1 MENNNDIRHFSIGER
16 VTTVSELSKDYR
28 DKEGTIISLNK
39 NRRGVWQYVVDLG
52 DGVTVECKD
61 SQLIR
66 NNGSHSIEKAILVYP
81 KVSSKIMNDWLL
93 GKFGEYNKKEIAE
106 VIGKSYPTVL
116 GYLKKI
122 TSKEA
127 KIEDVLTVRELQS
140 LIEYR
145 NKQITNPEYLR
156 KEDGLLKQLEQVNKI
171 RKMQKVAPLS
181 LDTFKKI
188 YLKEIKKDECGL

>member
-1 MENNNDIRHFSIGER
+1 IGER

-188 YLKEIKKDECGL
+188 YLKEIKKD

>member
-66 NNGSHSIEKAILVYP
+66 NDGSHSIEKAILVYP

-122 TSKEA
+122 TNKEA
-127 KIEDVLTVRELQS
+127 KVEDVLTVRELQS

-145 NKQITNPEYLR
+145 NKQITNPEYLK
-156 KEDGLLKQLEQVNKI
+156 KEDGLLKQLKQVNKI

-181 LDTFKKI
+181 LDNFKKI
-188 YLKEIKKDECGL
+188 YLKEIEKD

>member
-122 TSKEA
+122 TNKEA
-127 KIEDVLTVRELQS
+127 KVEDVLTVRELQS

-145 NKQITNPEYLR
+145 NKQITNPEYLK

-181 LDTFKKI
+181 LDNFKKI
-188 YLKEIKKDECGL
+188 YLKEIEKD

>member
-1 MENNNDIRHFSIGER
+1 ENNNDIRHFSIGER

-188 YLKEIKKDECGL
+188 YLKEIKKD

>member
-81 KVSSKIMNDWLL
+81 KVSSKIMKDWLL

-188 YLKEIKKDECGL
+188 YLKEIKKD

>member
-156 KEDGLLKQLEQVNKI
+156 KEDGLLKQFEQVNKI

-188 YLKEIKKDECGL
+188 YLKEIKKD

>member
-1 MENNNDIRHFSIGER
+1 MENNNDIRYFSIGER

-28 DKEGTIISLNK
+28 DKEGTIISLKK

-66 NNGSHSIEKAILVYP
+66 NDGSHSIEKAILVFP

-93 GKFGEYNKKEIAE
+93 GKFCEYNKKEIAE

-122 TSKEA
+122 TNKEA
-127 KIEDVLTVRELQS
+127 KVEDVLTVRELQS

-145 NKQITNPEYLR
+145 NKQITNPEYLK

-181 LDTFKKI
+181 LDNFKKI
-188 YLKEIKKDECGL
+188 YLKEIEKD

>member
-1 MENNNDIRHFSIGER
+1 MENNNDIRYFSIGER

-28 DKEGTIISLNK
+28 DKEGTIISLKK

-122 TSKEA
+122 TNKEA
-127 KIEDVLTVRELQS
+127 KVEDVLTVRELQS

-145 NKQITNPEYLR
+145 NKQITNPEYLK

-181 LDTFKKI
+181 LDNFKKI
-188 YLKEIKKDECGL
+188 YLKEIEKD

>member
-66 NNGSHSIEKAILVYP
+66 NDGSHSIEKAILVYP

-145 NKQITNPEYLR
+145 NKQITNPEYLK

-188 YLKEIKKDECGL
+188 YLKEIKKD

>member
-66 NNGSHSIEKAILVYP
+66 NDGSHSIEKAILVYP

-122 TSKEA
+122 TNKEA
-127 KIEDVLTVRELQS
+127 KVEDVLTVRELQS

-145 NKQITNPEYLR
+145 NKQITNPEYLK

-181 LDTFKKI
+181 LDNFKKI
-188 YLKEIKKDECGL
+188 YRKFQV

>member
-39 NRRGVWQYVVDLG
+39 NRRGIWQYVVDLG

-66 NNGSHSIEKAILVYP
+66 NDGSHSIEKAILVYP

-145 NKQITNPEYLR
+145 NKQITNPEYLK

-188 YLKEIKKDECGL
+188 YLKEIEKD

>member
-1 MENNNDIRHFSIGER
+1 MENNNDIRYFSIGER

-28 DKEGTIISLNK
+28 DKEGTIISLKK

-66 NNGSHSIEKAILVYP
+66 NDGSHSIEKAILVFP

-106 VIGKSYPTVL
+106 VIGKSCPTVL

-122 TSKEA
+122 TNKEA
-127 KIEDVLTVRELQS
+127 KVEDVLTVRELQS

-145 NKQITNPEYLR
+145 NKQITNPEYLK

-181 LDTFKKI
+181 LDNFKKI
-188 YLKEIKKDECGL
+188 YLKEIEKD

>member
-1 MENNNDIRHFSIGER
+1 MENNNDIRYFSIGER

-188 YLKEIKKDECGL
+188 YLKEIKKD

>member
-188 YLKEIKKDECGL
+188 YLKEI

>member
-1 MENNNDIRHFSIGER
+1 MENNNDIRYFSIGER

-28 DKEGTIISLNK
+28 DKEGTIISLKK

-66 NNGSHSIEKAILVYP
+66 NDGSHSIEKAILVFP

-122 TSKEA
+122 TNKEA
-127 KIEDVLTVRELQS
+127 KVEDALTVRELQS

-145 NKQITNPEYLR
+145 NKQITNPEYLK

-181 LDTFKKI
+181 LDNFKKI
-188 YLKEIKKDECGL
+188 YLKEIEKD

>member
-1 MENNNDIRHFSIGER
+1 MENNNDIRYFSIGER

-28 DKEGTIISLNK
+28 DKEGTIISLKK
-39 NRRGVWQYVVDLG
+39 NRRGVWQYIVDLG

-66 NNGSHSIEKAILVYP
+66 NDGSHSIEKAILVFP

-122 TSKEA
+122 TNKEA
-127 KIEDVLTVRELQS
+127 KVEDVLTVRELQS

-145 NKQITNPEYLR
+145 NKQITNPEYLK

-181 LDTFKKI
+181 LDNFKKI
-188 YLKEIKKDECGL
+188 YLKEIEKD

>member
-156 KEDGLLKQLEQVNKI
+156 KEDGLLKQLEQLNKI

-188 YLKEIKKDECGL
+188 YLKEIKKD

>member
-66 NNGSHSIEKAILVYP
+66 NDGSHSIEKAILVYP

-122 TSKEA
+122 TNKEA
-127 KIEDVLTVRELQS
+127 KVEDVLTVRELQS
-140 LIEYR
+140 FIEYR
-145 NKQITNPEYLR
+145 NKQITNPEYLK

-181 LDTFKKI
+181 LDNFKKI
-188 YLKEIKKDECGL
+188 YLKEIEKD

>member
-28 DKEGTIISLNK
+28 DKEGTIIPLNK

-66 NNGSHSIEKAILVYP
+66 NDGSHSIEKAILVYP

-122 TSKEA
+122 TNKEA
-127 KIEDVLTVRELQS
+127 KVEDVLTVRELQS

-145 NKQITNPEYLR
+145 NKQITNPEYLK

-181 LDTFKKI
+181 LDNFKKI
-188 YLKEIKKDECGL
+188 YLKEIEKD

>member
-1 MENNNDIRHFSIGER
+1 MENNNDIRYFSIGER
-16 VTTVSELSKDYR
+16 VITVSELSKDYR
-28 DKEGTIISLNK
+28 DKEGTIISLKK

-66 NNGSHSIEKAILVYP
+66 NDGSHSIEKAILVFP

-122 TSKEA
+122 TNKEA
-127 KIEDVLTVRELQS
+127 KVEDVLTVRELQS

-145 NKQITNPEYLR
+145 NKQITNPEYLK

-181 LDTFKKI
+181 LDNFKKI
-188 YLKEIKKDECGL
+188 YLKEIEKD

>member
-1 MENNNDIRHFSIGER
+1 MENNNDIRYFSIGER

-28 DKEGTIISLNK
+28 DKEGTIISLKK

-66 NNGSHSIEKAILVYP
+66 NDGSHSIEKAILVFP

-122 TSKEA
+122 TNKEA
-127 KIEDVLTVRELQS
+127 KVEDVLTVRELQS

-145 NKQITNPEYLR
+145 NKQITNPEYLK

-181 LDTFKKI
+181 LDNLKKI
-188 YLKEIKKDECGL
+188 YLKEIEKD

>member
-1 MENNNDIRHFSIGER
+1 MENNNDIRYFSIGER

-28 DKEGTIISLNK
+28 DKEGTIISLKK

-66 NNGSHSIEKAILVYP
+66 NDGSHSIEKAILVFP

-122 TSKEA
+122 TNKEA
-127 KIEDVLTVRELQS
+127 KVEDVLTVRELQS

-145 NKQITNPEYLR
+145 NKQITNPEYLK

-171 RKMQKVAPLS
+171 RRMQKVAPLS
-181 LDTFKKI
+181 LDNFKKI
-188 YLKEIKKDECGL
+188 YLKEIEKD

>member
-1 MENNNDIRHFSIGER
+1 VENNNDIRHFSIGER

-188 YLKEIKKDECGL
+188 YLKEIKKD

>member
-66 NNGSHSIEKAILVYP
+66 NDGSHSIEKAILVYP

-145 NKQITNPEYLR
+145 NKQITNPEYLK
-156 KEDGLLKQLEQVNKI
+156 KEDGLSKQLEQVNKI

-188 YLKEIKKDECGL
+188 YLKEIKKD

>member
-1 MENNNDIRHFSIGER
+1 MENNNDIRFFSIGER

-66 NNGSHSIEKAILVYP
+66 NDGSHSIEKAILVYP

-122 TSKEA
+122 TNKEA
-127 KIEDVLTVRELQS
+127 KVEDVLTVRELQS

-145 NKQITNPEYLR
+145 NKQITNPEYLK

-181 LDTFKKI
+181 LDNFKKI
-188 YLKEIKKDECGL
+188 YLKEIEKD

>member
-66 NNGSHSIEKAILVYP
+66 NDGSHSIEKAILVYP

-122 TSKEA
+122 TNKEA
-127 KIEDVLTVRELQS
+127 KVEDVLTVRELQS

-145 NKQITNPEYLR
+145 NKQLTNPEYLK

-181 LDTFKKI
+181 LDNFKKI
-188 YLKEIKKDECGL
+188 YLKEIEKD

>member
-1 MENNNDIRHFSIGER
+1 MENNNDIRYFSIGER

-28 DKEGTIISLNK
+28 DKEGTIISLKK

-66 NNGSHSIEKAILVYP
+66 NDGSHSIEKAILVYP

-122 TSKEA
+122 TNKEA
-127 KIEDVLTVRELQS
+127 KVEDVLTVRELQS

-145 NKQITNPEYLR
+145 NKQITNPEYLK

-181 LDTFKKI
+181 LDNFKKI
-188 YLKEIKKDECGL
+188 YLKEIKKD

>member
-1 MENNNDIRHFSIGER
+1 MENNNDIRYFSIGER

-28 DKEGTIISLNK
+28 DKEGTIISLKK

-66 NNGSHSIEKAILVYP
+66 NDGSHSIEKAILVYP

-188 YLKEIKKDECGL
+188 YLKEIKKD

>member
-1 MENNNDIRHFSIGER
+1 
-16 VTTVSELSKDYR
+16 
-28 DKEGTIISLNK
+28 
-39 NRRGVWQYVVDLG
+39 
-52 DGVTVECKD
+52 
-61 SQLIR
+61 
-66 NNGSHSIEKAILVYP
+66 
-81 KVSSKIMNDWLL
+81 MNDWLL

-122 TSKEA
+122 TNKEA
-127 KIEDVLTVRELQS
+127 KVEDVLTVRELQS

-145 NKQITNPEYLR
+145 NKQITNPEYLK

-181 LDTFKKI
+181 LDNFKKI
-188 YLKEIKKDECGL
+188 YLKEIEKD

>member
-1 MENNNDIRHFSIGER
+1 MENNNDIRYFSIGER

-28 DKEGTIISLNK
+28 DKEGTIISLKK

-66 NNGSHSIEKAILVYP
+66 NDGSHSIEKAILVFP

-188 YLKEIKKDECGL
+188 YLKEIKKD

>member
-181 LDTFKKI
+181 LGTFKKI
-188 YLKEIKKDECGL
+188 YLKEIKKD

>member
-1 MENNNDIRHFSIGER
+1 MENNNDIRYFSIGER

-28 DKEGTIISLNK
+28 DKEGTIISLKK

-66 NNGSHSIEKAILVYP
+66 NDGSHSIEKAILVFP

-122 TSKEA
+122 TNKEA
-127 KIEDVLTVRELQS
+127 KVEDVLTVRELQS

-181 LDTFKKI
+181 LDNFKKI
-188 YLKEIKKDECGL
+188 YLKEIEKD

>member
-1 MENNNDIRHFSIGER
+1 MENNNDIRYLSIGER

-28 DKEGTIISLNK
+28 DKEGTIISLKK

-66 NNGSHSIEKAILVYP
+66 NDGSHSIEKAILVFP

-122 TSKEA
+122 TNKEA
-127 KIEDVLTVRELQS
+127 KVEDVLTVRELQS

-145 NKQITNPEYLR
+145 NKQITNPEYLK

-181 LDTFKKI
+181 LDNFKKI
-188 YLKEIKKDECGL
+188 YLKEIEKD

>member
-66 NNGSHSIEKAILVYP
+66 NDGSHSIEKAILVYP

-188 YLKEIKKDECGL
+188 YLKEIKKD

>member
-28 DKEGTIISLNK
+28 DKEGTIISLKK

-66 NNGSHSIEKAILVYP
+66 NDGSHSIEKAILVFP

-122 TSKEA
+122 TNKEA
-127 KIEDVLTVRELQS
+127 KVEDVLTVRELQS

-145 NKQITNPEYLR
+145 NKQITNPEYLK

-181 LDTFKKI
+181 LDNFKKI
-188 YLKEIKKDECGL
+188 YLKEIEKD